1 MSFAG
6 RAGVLIAVCLSI
18 WGCGAAP
25 DPQTVHDQIS
35 GKIMHGDFN
44 AALLQVDDAYARFGA
59 SSPQWDWS
67 FRIQKAQIL
76 ISRSAYRDALDI
88 LAAPL
93 PASLASTDLAV
104 LKALFEGSA
113 HMYVQEFEE
122 SGKKLIEA
130 EELASSS
137 HPRLLCQALNAKAA
151 LAAATGDYAEAQ
163 RNYNQALKLA
173 REHGRPEVEVAAQI
187 GQAYVA
193 TNLQHFDEAVDLG
206 KSALQLS
213 RSLGMQ
219 SYAATTLGNL
229 GWNYSALGDYET
241 ALEFFNQSAQE
252 SAKSGMSGHSA
263 YWSGGVADA
272 YMALRQYKQ
281 AEDLASANL
290 KRARELN
297 DPQTATASLNTLAD
311 IMLRT
316 DRTAEAEKYNREA
329 LELVGTGKNKFGAVD
344 SWTTAGRIDTA
355 KGDFSAAAE
364 MYQRVLSDPNAGPEF
379 RWASYAGLARTRDI
393 QSNYPEA
400 EKMFLKSID
409 TIEQAR
415 QSVSQDALRLNFLAS
430 SGIEIYGQYIDF
442 LIRRGRPADALKEA
456 ELSRARTLEEGLGS
470 TTKSAKMPSS
480 NIPPLQLAQRLKATL
495 LFYWLGEQH
504 SYLWVITPKQTDYFA
519 LPAATEIDPIV
530 KSYGEALLTTGDPL
544 APANPSGQKLYSM
557 LIEPAKKLI
566 PANSHVILLPDGSL
580 YGLNFETL
588 IVPDPKPH
596 YWIEDETLSI
606 GSSLTLLASSGARA
620 APKEKTLFLVGD
632 TISPNANFP
641 KLVQAADEMN
651 DVEKHFAESR
661 TKVLSG
667 IGATPAAYLSS
678 DSRQYSYLHFV
689 THGTASRSRPL
700 ESAVILSKDKDED
713 SYKLY
718 ARDIVKRHLS
728 AELVTISACNG
739 AGTRAFSG
747 EGLVGLS
754 WAFLRAGAHNV
765 IGALWEV
772 SDTST
777 PQLMDGLYDGL
788 SHGQDPATALRA
800 AKLSLLHS
808 DSVFRK
814 PYFWAPF
821 QLYSGS

>member
-35 GKIMHGDFN
+35 AKIIHGDFN
-44 AALLQVDDAYARFGA
+44 AALSQVDDAYARYG
-59 SSPQWDWS
+59 SKTPQWNWS
-67 FRIQKAQIL
+67 FRVQKAQIL
-76 ISRSAYRDALDI
+76 ISRSAYRDALAI
-88 LAAPL
+88 LAGTL

-104 LKALFEGSA
+104 QKALFEGSA
-113 HMYVQEFEE
+113 HMYVQEFDE
-122 SGKKLIEA
+122 SGRKLAEA
-130 EELASSS
+130 ENLANSS
-137 HPRLLCQALNAKAA
+137 HPRLLCQVLNAKAA
-151 LAAATGDYAEAQ
+151 LAAATGDYAGAQ
-163 RNYNQALKLA
+163 QNYNQALKLA
-173 REHGRPEVEVAAQI
+173 REHGRPEVQVAAEA

-193 TNLQHFDEAVDLG
+193 THLQHFDEAVDLG

-229 GWNYSALGDYET
+229 GWNYSALGDYEE
-241 ALEFFNQSAQE
+241 ALEFFNQSARE

-263 YWSGGVADA
+263 YWFSGVASA
-272 YMALRQYKQ
+272 YLALRQYKQ
-281 AEDLASANL
+281 AEDLASITL

-297 DPQTATASLNTLAD
+297 DAQTATACLNTLAD

-316 DRTAEAEKYNREA
+316 GRTAEAEKYNREA
-329 LELVGTGKNKFGAVD
+329 LELLRTGQDKFGAVD
-344 SWTTAGRIDTA
+344 TWTTAGRIDTA
-355 KGDFSAAAE
+355 KGDFSAAE
-364 MYQRVLSDPNAGPEF
+364 GMYQRVLSDSNAGPEF
-379 RWASYAGLARTRDI
+379 RWASYAGLARTRDA
-393 QSNYPEA
+393 QSNYPDA
-400 EKMFLKSID
+400 ERLFLKSID

-415 QSVSQDALRLNFLAS
+415 QSVYHDALRLNFLT
-430 SGIEIYGQYIDF
+430 SGIAIYGQYIDF

-470 TTKSAKMPSS
+470 TTRSTKMASS
-480 NIPPLQLAQRLKATL
+480 NIPPPQLAQRLKATL

-504 SYLWVITPKQTDYFA
+504 SYLWVITPQQTDYFT
-519 LPAATEIDPIV
+519 LPAAAEIDPFV
-530 KSYGEALLTTGDPL
+530 KSYGEALLAGRDTL
-544 APANPSGQKLYSM
+544 AQANPDGQKLYSM
-557 LIEPAKKLI
+557 LIEPAKEVI

-596 YWIEDETLSI
+596 YWIEDETLST
-606 GSSLTLLASSGARA
+606 GSSLALLASSGARP
-620 APKEKTLFLVGD
+620 APKGKTLLIVGD
-632 TISPNANFP
+632 TISPNDNFP
-641 KLVQAADEMN
+641 KLMQAADEMK
-651 DVEKHFAESR
+651 DVEKHFAESQ

-667 IGATPAAYLSS
+667 ISATPAAYLSS

-689 THGTASRSRPL
+689 THGIASRTRPL
-700 ESAVILSKDKDED
+700 ESAVILSKENDEE

-777 PQLMDGLYDGL
+777 PQLMDSLYDGL
-788 SHGQDPATALRA
+788 SEGRDPASALRA

-808 DSVFRK
+808 DGVFRK
-814 PYFWAPF
+814 PLYWAPF